1 MMNELVDGNAVE
13 TEVVVKREDINKLVV
28 LSVMFGFANY
38 KGVSEACIKRTAL
51 EILEKSN
58 EELNEVIKGLDSTMW
73 CKRKLLSYILHN
85 IEEFQQSFD
94 AVEWKLLKEETA
106 NLVKKDIYSILS
118 LCDELDWYDL
128 LVDVIS
134 EFRKIGILLVEVS
147 INHGGEAIYY
157 YLFDPHE
164 SVTPEIRDFVLNEI
178 SYNLDVIIEEYGHH
192 VPEDLLK
199 KVWNKRDEELKPTFW
214 ETKSEKLREQFW
226 KELFICGVCD
236 SDIEDVY

>member
-1 MMNELVDGNAVE
+1 MKNELVVGNAVE

-73 CKRKLLSYILHN
+73 CKRKLLFYILHN
-85 IEEFQQSFD
+85 IEEFQQSFNE
-94 AVEWKLLKEETA
+94 VEWKLVKEESM
-106 NLVKKDIYSILS
+106 NLVKKDIYSFFS
-118 LCDELDWYDL
+118 FCDELDWYDL
-128 LVDVIS
+128 LVDVIR
-134 EFRKIGILLVEVS
+134 EFRKIGILLCEVS
-147 INHGGEAIYY
+147 INQGGEAIYY

-178 SYNLDVIIEEYGHH
+178 SYNMDVIIEEYGHH
-192 VPEDLLK
+192 VAEDLLK
-199 KVWNKRDEELKPTFW
+199 KVWSKRNEELKPAFW
-214 ETKSEKLREQFW
+214 EEKSEKLREQFW
-226 KELFICGVCD
+226 KELFSCGMCG